1 MLARSAIT
9 SCWLRQAYLNSLRR
23 AVAKSQS
30 ESVRNLDA
38 KPSSL
43 RGAPRPQLPQ
53 YGLASAAEH
62 APLTAKKK
70 EKVEQVVL
78 GRQAVACA

>member
-1 MLARSAIT
+1 
-9 SCWLRQAYLNSLRR
+9 
-23 AVAKSQS
+23 
-30 ESVRNLDA
+30 VRNLDA

-78 GRQAVACA
+78 GRQAVAWA